1 MALFSAFDRRLNDN
15 SVRVTN
21 ISDSYNMTSSW
32 SQGVSDVGN
41 TVVELNKPGGVLEQ
55 LVPVMI
61 VGLVIVGLIGLGG
74 RR

>member
-1 MALFSAFDRRLNDN
+1 MALFSAFDKRLNDN

-41 TVVELNKPGGVLEQ
+41 TVVELNKAGGVLEQ